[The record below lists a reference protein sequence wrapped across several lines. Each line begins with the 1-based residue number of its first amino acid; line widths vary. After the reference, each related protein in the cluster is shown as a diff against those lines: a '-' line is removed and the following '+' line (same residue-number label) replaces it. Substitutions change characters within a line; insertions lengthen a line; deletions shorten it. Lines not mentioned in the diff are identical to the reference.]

1 MIKEVF
7 ELFDTDGQQQL
18 DEEELACA
26 IYTLGFSQNG
36 HIQVGFLLIKPTWQR
51 MNAFA
56 PSILLLSLPLL
67 FRPSIVLLLLLSCCR
82 WYCSF
87 FDSFS

>member
-1 MIKEVF
+1 MAMIKEVF

-36 HIQVGFLLIKPTWQR
+36 HVQVVFL
-51 MNAFA
+51 
-56 PSILLLSLPLL
+56 
-67 FRPSIVLLLLLSCCR
+67 
-82 WYCSF
+82 YYE
-87 FDSFS
+87 